1 MLWQEDDDK
10 QEFVLPDDI
19 VDLSYKIDCKQ
30 IALDH
35 AYDLSVALHQALPW
49 LAEEDDAGVHL
60 IHGAS
65 TGNGWQ
71 RPDETSG
78 EAFIYLSRRARMQ
91 LRVPRTRIED
101 ARQLTGQTL
110 QVGDA
115 MVQVGEAQVK
125 PLTTLGTL
133 FARYV
138 PILDGEDE
146 EAFLER
152 IVAEMRSL
160 DVRVKKILCGVGHS
174 FEMPE
179 GSVETLSLMVADL
192 DPKGSVILQQKGIG
206 EGRKRGFGL
215 FIPHKGIKAVGE
227 MSEKSHFSGT

>member
-35 AYDLSVALHQALPW
+35 AHDLSEALHAALPW
-49 LAEEDDAGVHL
+49 LVEEEDAGVHL

-78 EAFIYLSRRARMQ
+78 EDFIYLSKRAKMQ
-91 LRVPRTRIED
+91 LRVPKHRIDD
-101 ARQLTGQTL
+101 AQKLTGQVL
-110 QVGDA
+110 QVGDNT
-115 MVQVGEAQVK
+115 VKVGVSQVK

-133 FARYV
+133 FARYIPV
-138 PILDGEDE
+138 LEDEAE

-152 IVAEMRSL
+152 IVGEMRAL
-160 DVRVKKILCGVGHS
+160 DVQVKKVLCGVGHA
-174 FEMPE
+174 FNLPE
-179 GSVETLSLMVADL
+179 GRVQTLSVMVADL

-215 FIPHKGIKAVGE
+215 FIPHKGIKAVGD
-227 MSEKSHFSGT
+227 MAEKSHYSGT